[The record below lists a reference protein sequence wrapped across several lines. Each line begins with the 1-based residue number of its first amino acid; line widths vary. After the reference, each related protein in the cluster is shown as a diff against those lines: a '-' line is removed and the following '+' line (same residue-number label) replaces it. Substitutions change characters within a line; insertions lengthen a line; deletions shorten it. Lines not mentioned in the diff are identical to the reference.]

1 MLYSLLEQHTDGSW
15 WYHRETYT
23 NQEEAKEAE
32 KWRKDHYGDRPWR
45 IFKHTVALPQ
55 KTLYT
60 FDFQVFYELDTLI
73 PFNVKDA
80 D

>member
-1 MLYSLLEQHTDGSW
+1 MFYSLLEKHTDDSW
-15 WYHRETYT
+15 WYHRSTYNT
-23 NQEEAKEAE
+23 RKEAE
-32 KWRKDHYGDRPWR
+32 QRLKEWKYMLPDRPWR